1 MSGLGRPWKMPKKQ
15 SLQEV
20 SRQFAL
26 SIPPPKTNE
35 YKTILTLLDD
45 AERWR
50 NVGDKELEKKTWSLI
65 AEKASLYSDGMR
77 ENYQSGSKLQTEIV
91 KPVFPSDRITKGCE
105 G

>member
-1 MSGLGRPWKMPKKQ
+1 MSGLGRLWKMPKKP

-26 SIPPPKTNE
+26 SVPPPKTNE

-50 NVGDKELEKKTWSLI
+50 NVGDKELEKKIWEMI
-65 AEKASLYSDGMR
+65 AEKASLYADGMKEKYDVGYATKCGIVR
-77 ENYQSGSKLQTEIV
+77 PEINTAV
-91 KPVFPSDRITKGCE
+91 E
-105 G
+105 L